1 MEHVEIKEKHKGML
15 NNLSQRE
22 LVAPDLLIE
31 ISAHYMIMFNT
42 NYLVT
47 KSK

>member
-1 MEHVEIKEKHKGML
+1 ML
-15 NNLSQRE
+15 NNLSQRK
-22 LVAPDLLIE
+22 LVTPNSLNE
-31 ISAHYMIMFNT
+31 ISAQYMIMFNT

>member
-1 MEHVEIKEKHKGML
+1 MEHVELKEKHKGML
-15 NNLSQRE
+15 NNLSQRK
-22 LVAPDLLIE
+22 LVAPDLMNG
-31 ISAHYMIMFNT
+31 ISAQYMIMFNT